1 MVIVIIATFIVLLLI
16 GTYIAMQG
24 RKKTRDD

>member
-1 MVIVIIATFIVLLLI
+1 MIIMIIATFIVLLLI

-24 RKKTRDD
+24 KKKTRDD